1 MRTPCTFFFKNEF
14 DKKKSSST
22 LYLRDYTATKFLE
35 VASNELQEI
44 LKLLDFVVEMY
55 KLLVRL

>member
-14 DKKKSSST
+14 DKKKSSPA